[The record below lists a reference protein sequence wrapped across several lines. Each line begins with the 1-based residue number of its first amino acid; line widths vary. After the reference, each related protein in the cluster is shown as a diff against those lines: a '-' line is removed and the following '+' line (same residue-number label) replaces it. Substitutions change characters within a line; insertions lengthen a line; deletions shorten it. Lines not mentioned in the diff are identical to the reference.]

1 MMETRRHFIK
11 GILGCFGFVGLLF
24 SPFSALVR
32 SALAE
37 AKKIILPKGT
47 KRESLIGKNP
57 SDLDTRNLELTPL
70 QDFQTM
76 GPTDHKVDLDVW
88 RLEVKGRV
96 KTPLDLTYK
105 QITSLPSVER
115 KVLLICPGVF
125 ANHGRWKGISMIAL
139 LKMVKA
145 EEGVTHVTV
154 RGPRGPSEKV
164 ERFPIQE
171 ILSNKVFLSYQV
183 NGQVL
188 PEKHGF
194 PLRVVAEDHYGY
206 EWVKYVDQITVEK
219 IQEGSKDKEP

>member
-1 MMETRRHFIK
+1 M
-11 GILGCFGFVGLLF
+11 
-24 SPFSALVR
+24 
-32 SALAE
+32 
-37 AKKIILPKGT
+37 
-47 KRESLIGKNP
+47 IG
-57 SDLDTRNLELTPL
+57 
-70 QDFQTM
+70 
-76 GPTDHKVDLDVW
+76 
-88 RLEVKGRV
+88 
-96 KTPLDLTYK
+96 
-105 QITSLPSVER
+105 
-115 KVLLICPGVF
+115 
-125 ANHGRWKGISMIAL
+125 L